1 MVAIFLVDQLEFYLL
16 SYAEGVKGHSSA
28 LGAQIGGM
36 GHPSGLVIA
45 GQGTWSLGGAI
56 GQKLLQVA
64 FTNMSEIRAFT
75 LSSI

>member
-36 GHPSGLVIA
+36 GHPSGLVVSW
-45 GQGTWSLGGAI
+45 QGTWSLGDGI
-56 GQKLLQVA
+56 RQKLLHVA
-64 FTNMSEIRAFT
+64 FTNMSEMKS
-75 LSSI
+75 LKSI